1 MTLSKEYAIL
11 VITMKVIERIQDGI
25 WYESSDGTE
34 HYLDS
39 QEITDMLELLDV
51 NGEDSNVRRGLL

>member
-1 MTLSKEYAIL
+1 MTLFKEYAIL
-11 VITMKVIERIQDGI
+11 VITMKVIERTKDGI

-51 NGEDSNVRRGLL
+51 NGEDTNVRRGLL

>member
-1 MTLSKEYAIL
+1 
-11 VITMKVIERIQDGI
+11 MKVIERTQDGI

-34 HYLDS
+34 HDLDS